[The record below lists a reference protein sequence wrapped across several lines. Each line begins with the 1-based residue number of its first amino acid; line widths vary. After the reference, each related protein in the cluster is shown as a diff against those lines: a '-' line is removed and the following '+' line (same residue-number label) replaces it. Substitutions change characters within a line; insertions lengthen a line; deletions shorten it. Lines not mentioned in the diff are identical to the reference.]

1 MGKISLR
8 MFALGICLCLALW
21 AGVAQILQMPVIP
34 SPVQV
39 LLRLAAKF
47 PDTIAIHAGYS
58 LMRIVLGLLAA
69 VAVGYPISVLMGYF
83 PRMNRLLAPILYLT

>member
-8 MFALGICLCLALW
+8 MFALGILLCLALW
-21 AGVAQILQMPVIP
+21 WSMAQLLQMPVIP

-47 PDTIAIHAGYS
+47 PDTIAIHAG
-58 LMRIVLGLLAA
+58 
-69 VAVGYPISVLMGYF
+69 
-83 PRMNRLLAPILYLT
+83 

>member
-8 MFALGICLCLALW
+8 MFALGILLCLALW
-21 AGVAQILQMPVIP
+21 WSMAQLLQMPVIP

-58 LMRIVLGLLAA
+58 LLPLLW
-69 VAVGYPISVLMGYF
+69 GILSVL
-83 PRMNRLLAPILYLT
+83 